1 VLQKRAASSNVPHLE
16 RSRRDTSDLVAQAA
30 SLSRAARHPEIKP
43 AADHRDRDDIEQ
55 GPDDLE
61 RQAGIIAE
69 MQRLEKERLEIK
81 RQLSVIHELS
91 GFATMPPQPTQVD
104 PQRDHSRQDTFSP
117 RAPRLELEKFEIQQ
131 LKPHSIQHLS
141 RTLLRKTEI
150 ALSNEA
156 HHFFEPQ
163 RHDARARHQPI
174 DAIDRDELMFE
185 ICRAD
190 SASDRL

>member
-30 SLSRAARHPEIKP
+30 SLSRAAPHPEIKP

-69 MQRLEKERLEIK
+69 MQ

-190 SASDRL
+190 SAFDRL